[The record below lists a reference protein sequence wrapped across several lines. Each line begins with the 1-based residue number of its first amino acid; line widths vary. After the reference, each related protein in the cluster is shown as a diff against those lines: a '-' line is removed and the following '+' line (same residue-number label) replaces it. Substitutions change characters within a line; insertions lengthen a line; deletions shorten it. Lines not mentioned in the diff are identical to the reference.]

1 MNVMKRR
8 NVIALILSL
17 LTIFVITGCSA
28 EGIKRNDKYVASVKS
43 LVNDVV
49 NLNRVF
55 NEQDKNFNCHDPES
69 IEKITETMDTLSQRF
84 DSILKLQ
91 AENEFREYDQQLK
104 NEAKQALQIITQ
116 LRTLVKYSE
125 TKLDDKLY
133 QNEKE
138 ELIET
143 YKVVCG
149 YMREISSEVQTYW
162 RNA

>member
-1 MNVMKRR
+1 M
-8 NVIALILSL
+8 IL
-17 LTIFVITGCSA
+17 
-28 EGIKRNDKYVASVKS
+28 
-43 LVNDVV
+43 
-49 NLNRVF
+49 
-55 NEQDKNFNCHDPES
+55 KNFMIYIHPEDKPVEEEPQEEPKEEEEEVFDTDYNGES

-133 QNEKE
+133 HNEKE